1 MNVTA
6 LNSPSF
12 RLYLF
17 GSFIALNGLWVQRVI
32 IGWLAWELTGSPA
45 FVGLAAFLSLA
56 PTIISGPIFGVIIDR
71 TNIRIA
77 FFLSYSGM
85 IICSILLFSL
95 IKTELLNNNSLLVIC
110 LFIGFIASAAHPIR
124 MSLAPRLVDDIHLP
138 SMVILTAVNFNTSR
152 LIGPAVGGI
161 LIQTFDVSGAI
172 LCSIFSFIP
181 VMLFIT
187 IIKPRNIEI
196 DVTSKTLVS
205 SFIEGI
211 KVILSNKI
219 IKIAIILS
227 GITSFIGRGILET
240 LPLISE
246 GVFQKGPSGLGLI
259 TATAGAGAL
268 FSSITKALGKSE
280 VVGTNIPIKSFLI
293 ALMIPLIVLTLGYVN
308 EFKITLFLI
317 FILGFLVTTIGI
329 SIQSKIQLELSDTF
343 RGRVMSVWVMIN
355 MGSAALGTIIF
366 GFVSDYLTIQM
377 TQVVF
382 GYIFIILIVFLISI
396 NKMTSSSS
404 IVSK

>member
-95 IKTELLNNNSLLVIC
+95 IKTELLTTNSLLIIC

-181 VMLFIT
+181 AIGISEIIKLPKSFFTLMINLKVQFRTFRNDTSWINCFVAVVVMLF
-187 IIKPRNIEI
+187 
-196 DVTSKTLVS
+196 DVLEVYRLLYSGHLV
-205 SFIEGI
+205 
-211 KVILSNKI
+211 
-219 IKIAIILS
+219 
-227 GITSFIGRGILET
+227 
-240 LPLISE
+240 
-246 GVFQKGPSGLGLI
+246 
-259 TATAGAGAL
+259 
-268 FSSITKALGKSE
+268 
-280 VVGTNIPIKSFLI
+280 
-293 ALMIPLIVLTLGYVN
+293 
-308 EFKITLFLI
+308 
-317 FILGFLVTTIGI
+317 
-329 SIQSKIQLELSDTF
+329 
-343 RGRVMSVWVMIN
+343 
-355 MGSAALGTIIF
+355 
-366 GFVSDYLTIQM
+366 
-377 TQVVF
+377 
-382 GYIFIILIVFLISI
+382 
-396 NKMTSSSS
+396 
-404 IVSK
+404 